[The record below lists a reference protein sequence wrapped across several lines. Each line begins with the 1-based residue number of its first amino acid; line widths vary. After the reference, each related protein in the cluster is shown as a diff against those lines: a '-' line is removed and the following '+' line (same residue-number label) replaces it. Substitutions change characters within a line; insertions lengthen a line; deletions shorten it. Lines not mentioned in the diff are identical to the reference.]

1 MRSATRAGW
10 LVVSWQMPWPS
21 RICLVRW
28 LAAARKDSGAG
39 ECEVLFQEVMLDL
52 PRVIVA
58 ALISQFDLIQ
68 RVLVERQF
76 VIRAPGAGQLQL
88 VKNAKFHSAFPR

>member
-1 MRSATRAGW
+1 M
-10 LVVSWQMPWPS
+10 
-21 RICLVRW
+21 
-28 LAAARKDSGAG
+28 
-39 ECEVLFQEVMLDL
+39 LFQEVMLDL

-76 VIRAPGAGQLQL
+76 VIRAPGAG
-88 VKNAKFHSAFPR
+88 NCSS